1 MTTMDD
7 EIRVPVSLP
16 LDSDGF
22 LRRECPTCEQEFKW
36 FSHAEGD
43 NDAEPVSQYFC
54 PLCGLAAGL
63 DSWWTPTQLEYGF
76 GSASGALDQA
86 MQDALADALKGIKG
100 MKFEPNSSFSLD
112 IETPDSLIEPDD
124 MIIVEPPCHPNE
136 PLKVPEAFTERMF
149 CLICGAQFAA

>member
-1 MTTMDD
+1 MDE

-43 NDAEPVSQYFC
+43 DDAEPASQYFC
-54 PLCGLAAGL
+54 PLCSVASGP
-63 DSWWTPTQLEYGF
+63 DSWWTPAQLEYGF
-76 GSASGALDQA
+76 GSVGGAIDQA
-86 MQDALADALKGIKG
+86 MNDALADAFKGIKG
-100 MKFEPNSSFSLD
+100 MKFEQNAPFSLD
-112 IETPDSLIEPDD
+112 IETPEPLIEPDD
-124 MIIVEPPCHPNE
+124 MVIVEPPCHPNE
-136 PLKVPEAFTERMF
+136 PLKVPEASTEGVS

>member
-1 MTTMDD
+1 MDE
-7 EIRVPVSLP
+7 EIRVPVNLP

-43 NDAEPVSQYFC
+43 EDAEPVSQYFC
-54 PLCGLAAGL
+54 PLCGVPAGV
-63 DSWWTPTQLEYGF
+63 DSWWTPAQLEYGF

-86 MQDALADALKGIKG
+86 MQDALADAFKGIKG
-100 MKFEPNSSFSLD
+100 MKFEPDSSFSLG

-124 MIIVEPPCHPNE
+124 MIIVEPPCHPHE
-136 PLKVPEAFTERMF
+136 PLKVAEASTERLF
-149 CLICGAQFAA
+149 CLVCCAQFAA